1 MVEHRSPKPVVGGS
15 SPSWP
20 AIFNM
25 NEKVS
30 FFKKISNFFKEVKQE
45 FVNRTTWPSREL
57 LINSFVTILI
67 FIVFWAVLIGLFDYV
82 FAYLLKL
89 ITSI

>member
-1 MVEHRSPKPVVGGS
+1 
-15 SPSWP
+15 
-20 AIFNM
+20 M

-30 FFKKISNFFKEVKQE
+30 LFKKILNFFKEVRQE
-45 FVNRTTWPSREL
+45 FISRTTWPSREL

-67 FIVFWAVLIGLFDYV
+67 FIAFWAVLIGLFDYV
-82 FAYLLKL
+82 FAYLLQL

>member
-1 MVEHRSPKPVVGGS
+1 
-15 SPSWP
+15 
-20 AIFNM
+20 M